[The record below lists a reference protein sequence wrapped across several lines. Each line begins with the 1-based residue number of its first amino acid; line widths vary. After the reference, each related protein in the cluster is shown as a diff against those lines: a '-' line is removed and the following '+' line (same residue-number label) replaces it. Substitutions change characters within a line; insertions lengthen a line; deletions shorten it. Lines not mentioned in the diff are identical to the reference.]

1 MRHGTTR
8 WSPVAAALLL
18 SSLILSGPVAA
29 SRTPAGS
36 APGTDSAATFEEG
49 PCLWELPRN
58 LDGGHAITC
67 GHVTVPL
74 FHADPDGETIRL
86 AVGVVRPDR
95 GDADGQPVLMLN
107 GGPGGDSGPLLALFA
122 PNFLASYADLRK
134 GREVVVFDQRGTGF
148 SEPGLYCQGDTDPTT
163 GDLIGPEDSDDD
175 PDEQAYEADGAACA
189 ASLGETTDLTAFTT
203 TESARDI
210 DDIRVALGYDG
221 IDLWG
226 QSYGTRLALE
236 AMRLYPEGVISSVV
250 LESVL
255 APDRPFLATFVVGFN
270 DALVRLADACAGD
283 QDCDTAFPDV
293 TGDFERAVDR
303 FNADPY
309 DTSFADLSTG
319 ESTDVT
325 VDGTVINYLVYQLV
339 FSGIFVGVV
348 PDFLH
353 AVANGETAA
362 LEPYLPFLSETPVA
376 TGFYYSV
383 LCQDEI
389 PFESV
394 AGTAAEVA
402 SAGVLPVIED
412 DRVGFGV
419 SDYFAVCR
427 GFGLPSSDAVQGE
440 PVTSD
445 IPTLI
450 VSGEY
455 DPITPPSN
463 GEDAARTL
471 PNSQVVVGSA
481 LAHTP
486 IAFSQRCLLTGTIDF
501 LDDPEHAIDFA
512 CADDLEVEFLT
523 P

>member
-1 MRHGTTR
+1 M
-8 WSPVAAALLL
+8 
-18 SSLILSGPVAA
+18 
-29 SRTPAGS
+29 
-36 APGTDSAATFEEG
+36 
-49 PCLWELPRN
+49 
-58 LDGGHAITC
+58 
-67 GHVTVPL
+67 
-74 FHADPDGETIRL
+74 
-86 AVGVVRPDR
+86 
-95 GDADGQPVLMLN
+95 
-107 GGPGGDSGPLLALFA
+107 
-122 PNFLASYADLRK
+122 
-134 GREVVVFDQRGTGF
+134 VVFDQRGTGF

-189 ASLGETTDLTAFTT
+189 ASLGETTDLTAYTT

-210 DDIRVALGYDG
+210 DDIRTALGYAG
-221 IDLWG
+221 IELWG

-236 AMRLYPEGVISSVV
+236 AMRLFPEGVISGVV

-255 APDRPFLATFVVGFN
+255 APERPFLSTFVVGFN
-270 DALVRLADACAGD
+270 DALVRLADGCAAD
-283 QDCDTAFPDV
+283 RDCDTAYPDV

-303 FNADPY
+303 FNAEPFE
-309 DTSFADLSTG
+309 TSFMDLLTDAPI
-319 ESTDVT
+319 DVT

-394 AGTAAEVA
+394 VGTAAEVA

>member
-1 MRHGTTR
+1 MRHGTIR
-8 WSPVAAALLL
+8 WRRFAAALLL
-18 SSLILSGPVAA
+18 SSLGLSGPVAA
-29 SRTPAGS
+29 SQTPSDAT
-36 APGTDSAATFEEG
+36 PGTGSAATFEEG
-49 PCLWELPRN
+49 PCLWDLPRN

-67 GHVTVPL
+67 GFVTVPL

-95 GDADGQPVLMLN
+95 GEVSGEPVFMLN
-107 GGPGGDSGPLLALFA
+107 GGPGGDSGPLLDLFA
-122 PNFLASYADLRK
+122 PNFLASYADVRK
-134 GREVVVFDQRGTGF
+134 GREIVVFDQRGTGF
-148 SEPGLYCQGDTDPTT
+148 SEPGLYCQGDTDPNT
-163 GDLIGPEDSDDD
+163 GGLIGPEDVDTD
-175 PDEQAYEADGAACA
+175 PDEQAHEAEGAACA
-189 ASLGETTDLTAFTT
+189 ASLGESTDLTAFTT
-203 TESARDI
+203 TESAQDI
-210 DDIRVALGYDG
+210 ADIRVALGYDG

-236 AMRLYPEGVISSVV
+236 AMRLFPEGVVRSVV

-255 APDRPFLATFVVGFN
+255 APDRPFLSTFVVGFN
-270 DALVRLADACAGD
+270 DALVRLADACAAD
-283 QDCDTAFPDV
+283 RDCDAAYPDV

-319 ESTDVT
+319 KSTDIT
-325 VDGTVINYLVYQLV
+325 VDGPVINYLVYQLI
-339 FSGIFVGVV
+339 FSGVFVGVV

-389 PFESV
+389 PFESDE
-394 AGTAAEVA
+394 GTAAEVEA
-402 SAGVLPVIED
+402 ADVLPVIED

-427 GFGLPSSDAVQGE
+427 GFDLPSSDPVQSE
-440 PVTSD
+440 PVRSD

-471 PNSQVVVGSA
+471 SNSQVVVGSA

-486 IAFSQRCLLTGTIDF
+486 IAFSQRCLLAGTIDF
-501 LDDPEHAIDFA
+501 LDDPDQVVDFS
-512 CADDLEVEFLT
+512 CADDLDVEFLT